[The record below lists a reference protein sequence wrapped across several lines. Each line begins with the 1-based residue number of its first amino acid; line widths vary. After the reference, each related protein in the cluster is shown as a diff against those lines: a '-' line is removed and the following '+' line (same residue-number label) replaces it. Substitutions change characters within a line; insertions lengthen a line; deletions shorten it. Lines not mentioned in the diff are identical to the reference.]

1 MNSKKAVE
9 KIMKVLGLQHIS
21 FFEATTDQGVMLKME
36 GELEIGLPI
45 YVSTEEGLIPA
56 PPGLHKMEDG
66 TELEVD
72 DEGKVAK
79 IKMGDAEMKETEEV
93 KKEDKDM
100 EDVIKADDMGAEL
113 FGDVELVDGTMIR
126 MEGESEIVGR
136 QVKKLAY
143 DGSLSAI
150 ADGEY
155 ETKGGKVLQIV
166 GGAIQGVQSVADN
179 KKRKTG
185 FAEYD
190 WNQCMEDQ
198 LKEYGDEETAK
209 KVCGAIRAGNMSE
222 GFTVAKT
229 AEGAV
234 VESKTF
240 DVGEEVMVLGE
251 DGEKSKA
258 PDGEH
263 QVVLKDTSGNENKI
277 RFTTKDGVI
286 TERENVE
293 EMEDMVKMAEM
304 FAMAIKKL
312 EAKLDAYASKQ
323 KDLEVRLEKFA
334 KQPAGE
340 RVFTQKTINEDTNPL
355 KDKFEAFKKLRSVK

>member
-9 KIMKVLGLQHIS
+9 KIMKVLGLQHIT
-21 FFEATTDQGVMLKME
+21 FFEAQTDQGVMLKME

-66 TELEVD
+66 TEIEVN

-79 IKMGDAEMKETEEV
+79 INMGDMEMEETEEV

-100 EDVIKADDMGAEL
+100 EDVIKADDMAAEL
-113 FGDVELVDGTMIR
+113 FGDIKLVDGTMIR
-126 MEGESEIVGR
+126 MEGDGEIVGR
-136 QVKKLAY
+136 QVRKLSY

-155 ETKGGKVLQIV
+155 ETEGGKVLRIV
-166 GGAIQGVQSVADN
+166 GGAVQGVQSVADN

-222 GFTVAKT
+222 GFTIAKT

-240 DVGEEVMVLGE
+240 DIGEEVFVLGE
-251 DGEKSKA
+251 DGKKEKA
-258 PDGEH
+258 PNGEH
-263 QVVLKDTSGNENKI
+263 QVVLKDSSGEENKI
-277 RFTTKDGVI
+277 RFVTKDGII

-312 EAKLDAYASKQ
+312 EAKLDTFANKQ
-323 KDLEVRLEKFA
+323 KDFEAKLEKFA
-334 KQPAGE
+334 KQPAGD
-340 RVFTQKTINEDTNPL
+340 RVFTQKTINEETNPL
-355 KDKFEAFKKLRSVK
+355 KEKFEAFKKLREVK